1 MKRRIGILGIV
12 TALFISLVFGQLEV
26 SAAPKDLNVH
36 FIDIGQGDAIYIKT
50 PNGKNILIDAGNRA
64 KGHDVV
70 TYLKR
75 QKVKTIDVM
84 IATHPDADHIGG
96 LDEVLDAF
104 KVKSVYAP
112 KVSHTTKA
120 YKDFLSAV
128 KREKVKIK
136 TAKMG
141 VTLPINDKSIKMK
154 FLAPTKSYAKS
165 DLNNWSAVL
174 HLKHNKNTFLFTGD
188 AENKAEKDMI
198 AKKVLS
204 KVDVLKVSHH
214 GAKGATSKEFLN
226 AVKPKHAVISVG
238 KGNRYK
244 HPTKETLNRLKTAK
258 ANVYRTDQQGTVR
271 ATSNGKSIK
280 FNVKSTIKPT
290 TTTTKKTTTTT
301 SSAAKVETYKLTA
314 SVDKKS
320 PKQNSTVNLTVKGLP
335 KGTKYKAV
343 FNYKSKKTTYNG
355 KVGEKLPVKISR
367 AAKGY
372 KVKVDVSA
380 TYKKKKYKKQTSFTP
395 K

>member
-1 MKRRIGILGIV
+1 MKRKIGILGIV
-12 TALFISLVFGQLEV
+12 AALMISLLFGPQV
-26 SAAPKDLNVH
+26 TSAASKDLVVH

-70 TYLKR
+70 AYLKK
-75 QKVKTIDVM
+75 QKVKTIDFM

-104 KVKSVYAP
+104 VVKNIYAP

-120 YKDFLSAV
+120 YKDFLKAV

-141 VTLPINDKSIKMK
+141 VTLPVGDKSIKME
-154 FLAPTKSYAKS
+154 FLAPVKSYAES

-188 AENKAEKDMI
+188 AETKSEKDMI
-198 AKKVLS
+198 TKKVLS

-214 GAKGATSKEFLN
+214 GAKGSTSESFLN
-226 AVKPKHAVISVG
+226 VVKPKYAVISVG
-238 KGNRYK
+238 KGNRYN
-244 HPTKETLNRLKTAK
+244 HPTKETLKRLKTAE
-258 ANVYRTDQQGTVR
+258 AQLYRTDTQGTIK
-271 ATSNGKSIK
+271 ATSNGKTIK
-280 FNVKSTIKPT
+280 FNVESSTKT
-290 TTTTKKTTTTT
+290 ATKTKIPAP
-301 SSAAKVETYKLTA
+301 SAAVSYELTP
-314 SVDKKS
+314 SLDNKS
-320 PKQNSTVNLTVKGLP
+320 PKQNGTVNLTVKGIP
-335 KGTKYKAV
+335 DGTKYTAV
-343 FNYKSKKTTYNG
+343 FNYKSTKTTYTGTVG
-355 KVGEKLPVKISR
+355 KTLPVKIGR

-372 KVKVDVSA
+372 TVNVDVTS
-380 TYKKKKYKKQTSFTP
+380 TYKKKSYKKQISFTP

>member
-1 MKRRIGILGIV
+1 MKRKVGILGIV
-12 TALFISLVFGQLEV
+12 AALFISLVFGTQVTTV
-26 SAAPKDLNVH
+26 SAAPKDLVVH

-50 PNGKNILIDAGNRA
+50 PGGENILIDAGNRA

-70 TYLKR
+70 AYLKK
-75 QKVKTIDVM
+75 QKVKTIDYM

-104 KVKSVYAP
+104 VVKNVYAP

-120 YKDFLSAV
+120 YKDFLQAV

-136 TAKMG
+136 TAKTG
-141 VTLPINDKSIKMK
+141 VKIPLKDKSVQMN
-154 FLAPTKSYAKS
+154 FLAPVKSYAKS

-174 HLKHNKNTFLFTGD
+174 HLKHNKKTFLFTGD
-188 AENKAEKDMI
+188 AETKSEKDMI

-214 GAKGATSKEFLN
+214 GAKGATSKDFLN
-226 AVKPKHAVISVG
+226 VVKPKYAVISVG
-238 KGNRYK
+238 KGNQYK
-244 HPTKETLNRLKTAK
+244 HPTKETLQRLKTAK
-258 ANVYRTDQQGTVR
+258 ATVYRTDTQGTIK
-271 ATSNGKSIK
+271 ATSNGKTIK
-280 FNVKSTIKPT
+280 FS
-290 TTTTKKTTTTT
+290 TTKAVAKPKPKPK
-301 SSAAKVETYKLTA
+301 SPAAKPVTYKLTP
-314 SVDKKS
+314 SLDERS
-320 PKQNSTVNLTVKGLP
+320 PKQNATINLTVKGLP

-343 FNYKSKKTTYNG
+343 FNYKSKKTPYNG
-355 KVGEKLPVKISR
+355 TVGTNLPVNIGR

-372 KVKVDVSA
+372 TVKVDVTS
-380 TYKKKKYKKQTSFTP
+380 TYEKKAYKNQTSFTP